1 MKIEAI
7 HQFHDLDCS
16 KEWAEKFTPTPD
28 RMALFETIYRRI
40 AEFSEPNLHILEL
53 GIGPGYLA
61 EFILNNSSL
70 ASYEGLDFSKPMLK
84 MAEKRLKQHQQKI
97 DFTQADLTSSVWNRI
112 LKHQPNVVVTTWALH
127 DLMKQS
133 NIFSV
138 YQGVNQIL
146 PAGGLLLNGDF
157 IKPEK
162 STFEYE
168 AGRMKPSI
176 HLKLL
181 KKAGFRKMACVGEF
195 EVNIENPTTAN
206 NYSCFEAIK

>member
-7 HQFHDLDCS
+7 HQFHDLGCS
-16 KEWAEKFTPTPD
+16 REWAEKFTPTPD
-28 RMALFETIYRRI
+28 RIALFNTIQDRISRRNH
-40 AEFSEPNLHILEL
+40 AKVHIVEL

-61 EFILNNSSL
+61 EFLLNKL
-70 ASYEGLDFSKPMLK
+70 PLTFYEGLDFSEPMLQI
-84 MAEKRLKQHQQKI
+84 AEERLKRFKQKI
-97 DFTQADLTSSVWNRI
+97 NFTQADLTNSNWNQK
-112 LKHQPNVVVTTWALH
+112 LKQDCNVVVSTWALH
-127 DLMKQS
+127 DLLAEEQ
-133 NIFSV
+133 IFSV
-138 YQGVNQIL
+138 YQVVNQIL
-146 PAGGLLLNGDF
+146 PSGGQFLNGDF

-168 AGRMKPSI
+168 AGRLKPSI

-181 KKAGFRKMACVGEF
+181 KKAGFEKIACVDEF